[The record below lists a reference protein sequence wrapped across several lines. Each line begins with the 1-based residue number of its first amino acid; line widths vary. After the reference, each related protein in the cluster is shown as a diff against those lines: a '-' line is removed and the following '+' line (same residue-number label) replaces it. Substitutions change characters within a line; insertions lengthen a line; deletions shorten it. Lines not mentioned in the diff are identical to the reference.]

1 MQGEKKQLVFIMLAF
16 ICAAGV
22 FFLSGLFQSM
32 AYWGNGLTWYW
43 IGVVLTFITG
53 MVGTAFILQSLKV
66 DAPVEKNWLTILLI
80 SLRALAVLA
89 IGLGFLWTTFVV
101 VAGMS
106 GM

>member
-53 MVGTAFILQSLKV
+53 MVGTALILQSLKV